1 MRVNAQTIHSLNGGI
16 DPRKRNSFR
25 FWWDLILCLVVPF
38 IKNRKAQAKG
48 LPKKTLSKMDVILNE
63 YEAEEE
69 PEVHNVMEGPITLNH
84 PPISPQRKRC
94 KFCISSLRCSTDSHT
109 SLSKLSQLKSQC
121 QCCAQIVCPQH
132 AVFLV
137 CAGKFTGNRDR
148 GMMWIHHSAM
158 KWVWWAAKSY
168 TVEKIQMGILS

>member
-1 MRVNAQTIHSLNGGI
+1 MKFYDFSKGGTDIIDQMMGNYTVSSVSPRWIMSSFAYMLDTMRVNAQTIHSLNGGI
-16 DPRKRNSFR
+16 DPRKRKSFR
-25 FWWDLILCLVVPF
+25 FGWDLILSLVVPF

-94 KFCISSLRCSTDSHT
+94 KFCIRSLRGSTDSHT
-109 SLSKLSQLKSQC
+109 NLSKLSQLKTQC
-121 QCCAQIVCPQH
+121 
-132 AVFLV
+132 
-137 CAGKFTGNRDR
+137 
-148 GMMWIHHSAM
+148 
-158 KWVWWAAKSY
+158 
-168 TVEKIQMGILS
+168 